1 MIELRAISKLYN
13 DRPVVNDFSCRFA
26 KNRCTGLIGVNGA
39 GKTTILKIL
48 VGLVGASSGEIYL
61 DNQPANPKAMDYKR
75 RIGYL
80 SQTPSF
86 YPWMTGYEFLDLV
99 ADLQGLAKADKAER
113 INEVLA
119 TVALADEPRK
129 RIGSYSGGMKQ
140 RLGIAQAF
148 IQRPEILILDEP
160 VSALDPEGRYQ
171 IIKLLQE
178 LKKETTIIL
187 STHILHDVDKVCDD
201 IIIIDQGIKLVDEE
215 LKALKQKYIEPV
227 LKVDLVETSPRAVS
241 LLADQAWVIDAHL
254 LDNQLTITVN
264 DQYEALKQLPSFLLD
279 HDLDFLSLAVKQ
291 PELEDIFLR
300 TVKR

>member
-1 MIELRAISKLYN
+1 MIELRGISKKYN
-13 DRPVVNDFSCRFA
+13 DRLVVNDLSCRFT

-39 GKTTILKIL
+39 GKTTILKIM
-48 VGLVGASSGEIYL
+48 VGLVGATTGEIFL
-61 DNQPANPKAMDYKR
+61 NNEPASPKSLTYKQ

-86 YPWMTGYEFLDLV
+86 YNWMTGYEFLNLV
-99 ADLQGLAKADKAER
+99 ADLQQLPASKKKER
-113 INEVLA
+113 IFEVLDI
-119 TVALADEPRK
+119 VALADEPRK
-129 RIGSYSGGMKQ
+129 KIGNYSGGMKQ

-148 IQRPEILILDEP
+148 IQKPEILILDEP

-187 STHILHDVDKVCDD
+187 STHILHDVDKICDD

-215 LKALKQKYIEPV
+215 LKSLKQKYIEPV
-227 LKVDLVETSPRAVS
+227 LKVELIETNPTAAN
-241 LLADQAWVIDAHL
+241 LLEAQSWVKSVHPVDKQLIIVATDQ
-254 LDNQLTITVN
+254 TV
-264 DQYEALKQLPSFLLD
+264 ALQQLPSFLLQN
-279 HDLDFLSLAVKQ
+279 DLAFLSLAVKQ